1 MKANYTAYTYKDMGT
16 WTDCEIREKGEA
28 ELPSDG
34 HGIRYQLRKLF
45 PGFEFNK
52 TNCTNHRVTCL
63 FFMRFLRPRSEAKR
77 PAEAAQ

>member
-1 MKANYTAYTYKDMGT
+1 MKANYTAYAYKDMGT
-16 WTDCEIREKGEA
+16 WTDCEIREKGEV

-52 TNCTNHRVTCL
+52 TNCTKT
-63 FFMRFLRPRSEAKR
+63 FFKIHNADWTVGLQITVR
-77 PAEAAQ
+77 